1 MKTFF
6 KNTKLIAAL
15 VAAPM
20 MALASASQAETVLV
34 DFSTA
39 TPEPGVA
46 DSNGNRW
53 NTVGTVGTN
62 SVAANFPATALIDT
76 TGASVPWQIAY
87 TGSGNTNTGF
97 GGNGINGPAGP
108 APLDQS
114 FAVID
119 GIFSQNSGGNGVAT
133 ITYTGL
139 AANSVYNLS
148 LIGGRASSGED
159 GVITVTTGTGP
170 GGALLNDGTV
180 LSFAATS
187 DASGSIAFT
196 FNEGVNTSNVF
207 NGSTLNAM
215 SITGTTIP
223 EPTSL
228 ALLGLGGLLV
238 ARRRRD

>member
-1 MKTFF
+1 MKTI
-6 KNTKLIAAL
+6 TTMHKLFATL

-20 MALASASQAETVLV
+20 LAMASPGQAETVLV

-39 TPEPGVA
+39 TAEPGVA

-62 SVAANFPATALIDT
+62 SVAANFAATALIDT
-76 TGASVPWQIAY
+76 AGASVPWQIAY

-119 GIFSQNSGGNGVAT
+119 GIFSQNSGGTGVAT

-139 AANSVYNLS
+139 VGNSEYTLS
-148 LIGGRASSGED
+148 LIGGRASGGED
-159 GVITVTTGTGP
+159 GVVTVTTGTGT
-170 GGALLNDGTV
+170 GGALLNNGTV
-180 LSFAATS
+180 LNFAVTS

-196 FNEGVNTSNVF
+196 FNEGVNTSNPF

-215 SITGTTIP
+215 SITGVVP
-223 EPTSL
+223 EPGSM
-228 ALLGLGGLLV
+228 ALLGLGGLLI
-238 ARRRRD
+238 ARRRRN